1 MKARII
7 ILSAS
12 ALALLACSK
21 TEVNPVESAPQE
33 ITFQTVETKVASS
46 FDTEKKFYSYAY
58 FLPSDKIV
66 TTGSSWAANYAS
78 GEAYISASL
87 TEYVTDESAWR
98 NATTR
103 YYWPKSGELTFFAWT
118 DYTDAPSVTDCTIGC
133 AKDKG
138 INAAGYD
145 ITSNVNKDLL
155 VADIAADQK
164 ENTVQYDGWKKG
176 VPTVFRHVLSKLI
189 FTVNTDY
196 ETSHDPY
203 DGVTFKLKSITL
215 KNVSTKGNYAQG
227 SPTTSTAPWSN
238 HSDAETLPAY
248 SGTGIEVQKATA
260 TAQEV
265 TPAAGDYTIVLPQ
278 DFAAVTTVTAD
289 TPVVEVVYTVTTEYV
304 AGSPVTE
311 TVTRTKALKQIYTDN
326 WVPGKKYTLNLILGL
341 SEILWDPDVKD
352 WEVGT
357 GGEFNI

>member
-1 MKARII
+1 MKAKLI

-12 ALALLACSK
+12 ALALLASCSK
-21 TEVNPVESAPQE
+21 TEVNPLESAPQE
-33 ITFQTVETKVASS
+33 ITFQTVETKAASN
-46 FDTEKKFYSYAY
+46 FDTGKKFYSYAY
-58 FLPSDKIV
+58 FLPADKL
-66 TTGSSWAANYAS
+66 GWADNFES
-78 GEAYISASL
+78 GVAYISNSL
-87 TEYVTDESAWR
+87 TEYVTDETAWK

-103 YYWPKSGELTFFAWT
+103 YYWPKNGQLTFFAWT
-118 DYTDAPSVTDCTIGC
+118 DYTDAPAVTGCTIEC

-138 INAAGYD
+138 INTTGYD

-155 VADIAADQK
+155 VAAIAADQK

-176 VPTVFRHVLSKLI
+176 VPTVFSHVLSKLI

-196 ETSHDPY
+196 ATSHETY
-203 DGVTFKLKSITL
+203 DGVTFKLQSIKL
-215 KNVSTKGNYAQG
+215 KNVSTKGNYEQG
-227 SPTTSTAPWSN
+227 SPTASATPWSG
-238 HSDAETLPAY
+238 HSDAETLNAY
-248 SGTGIEVQKATA
+248 SGTEIEVVKETE

-265 TPAAGDYTIVLPQ
+265 TPAAGDYSIVLPQ
-278 DFAAVTTVTAD
+278 DFATVTDIDAT

-304 AGSPVTE
+304 ADSPVTE
-311 TVTRTKALKQIYTDN
+311 TVTKTKALSEIYTDN